1 MSKSTTLPK
10 EISEYFAALGPKGAA
25 SIKGTEARQRSDPRR
40 WQPQSGASGWREG
53 ITLHDKPPALRDTIL
68 VR

>member
-40 WQPQSGASGWREG
+40 WQPQKRRTVTSASKKLEG
-53 ITLHDKPPALRDTIL
+53 ERQIAI
-68 VR
+68 